1 MALYVYKFGGTSVG
15 TVERIKAVAE
25 KVKTA
30 HDKGDQIVVV
40 VSAMSGETNRLV
52 ALAKE
57 VQVQPTDREL
67 DVLLST
73 GEQVT
78 IALLAMA
85 LHHLGVEAKSYT
97 GPQVRILTDSAHTKA
112 RIREIDEANIRA
124 DLDAGRVV
132 VVAGFQ
138 GVDEDGNITTLGRGG
153 SDTTGVA
160 LAAALK
166 ADECHIYTD
175 VDGVYTTDPRV
186 VPKARRL
193 DRITF
198 EEMLE
203 MASLGSKVLQI
214 RSVEF
219 AGKYNVKLRV
229 LSSFIEGNGTLI
241 TYEESEM
248 EKALISGIAF
258 NRDEAKLTLTGVPD
272 LPGVASKILGPI
284 AAENIEVDMIV
295 QNISAHGTTDFTFTV
310 NRNDFARAQKVLE
323 GLRVELGG
331 NTAVI
336 GDNTIVK
343 VSIVGV
349 GMRSHA
355 GIASTMF
362 KVLADEGINIQMI
375 STSEIKISVVVDEKY
390 LELAVRALHT
400 AFGLDQE

>member
-15 TVERIKAVAE
+15 SVERIKAVAE
-25 KVKTA
+25 KVKKA
-30 HDKGDQIVVV
+30 HEAGDQVVVV

-52 ALAKE
+52 ALAK
-57 VQVQPTDREL
+57 QMQPQPTDREL

-85 LHHLGVEAKSYT
+85 LHQLGVDARSYT
-97 GPQVRILTDSAHTKA
+97 GGQVRILTDSAHTKA
-112 RIREIDEANIRA
+112 RIREIDEMNMRA

-138 GVDEDGNITTLGRGG
+138 GVDEHGNITTLGRGG

-229 LSSFIEGNGTLI
+229 LSSF
-241 TYEESEM
+241 M
-248 EKALISGIAF
+248 
-258 NRDEAKLTLTGVPD
+258 
-272 LPGVASKILGPI
+272 
-284 AAENIEVDMIV
+284 
-295 QNISAHGTTDFTFTV
+295 
-310 NRNDFARAQKVLE
+310 
-323 GLRVELGG
+323 
-331 NTAVI
+331 
-336 GDNTIVK
+336 
-343 VSIVGV
+343 
-349 GMRSHA
+349 
-355 GIASTMF
+355 
-362 KVLADEGINIQMI
+362 
-375 STSEIKISVVVDEKY
+375 
-390 LELAVRALHT
+390 
-400 AFGLDQE
+400 